1 MNLVQPAQYYTLFS
15 KSGTRLV
22 LFSNLENSHQTCSIK
37 KAALRNFKIFA
48 GKLCRSVSLLK
59 LQGFRLSSLKSDSDT
74 DVFLWIL
81 RNFLENLFWRTSA
94 DDCFCIPR
102 MNETVSIVTNQI
114 LSYIIV
120 SQYLAWKVPSLQ
132 YFEFWAQ

>member
-22 LFSNLENSHQTCSIK
+22 LFSNLENSHQSCSIK

-74 DVFLWIL
+74 DVFL
-81 RNFLENLFWRTSA
+81 
-94 DDCFCIPR
+94 
-102 MNETVSIVTNQI
+102 
-114 LSYIIV
+114 
-120 SQYLAWKVPSLQ
+120 
-132 YFEFWAQ
+132 